1 MADQIMTSKKGSFA
15 RFTITDRVPAIL
27 DDLIAHN
34 RFSPETEKR
43 LMELRASLPSG
54 ELAPLSSAYPFS
66 RDINQVLAEN
76 SSYGWL
82 NGPFLFLENYL
93 YHRISD
99 ICGFYSNGF
108 DYFLYRKE
116 SESRKGLNKFA
127 DSLKRLEKIG
137 TFSEICLMNL
147 AGNKADLSQNSSYYS
162 SDADFDLLIDHRSRA
177 AAKLENC
184 SSVDILLDNGG
195 EELFFDLLLTHW
207 LLKHKKAGRVKLHF
221 KRMPYFVS
229 DALISDYRFLLR
241 ILSEKKETAR
251 FAEDLNRYESGG
263 MLALGDDPFLVSGK
277 PFSRLEGELAAE
289 LSRSDLIIFKGDLN
303 YRRLVG
309 DNDWPH
315 ETRTSSLV
323 NYFNTDIL
331 ISRILKS
338 EVMTGLDPGMIPLGN
353 NTDWMFNGKYGQI
366 EFVES
371 I

>member
-1 MADQIMTSKKGSFA
+1 MTNRIMTSKEGSFA
-15 RFTITDRVPAIL
+15 RYTMTGRVPAIV
-27 DDLIAHN
+27 DDLIAQN
-34 RFSPETEKR
+34 RFTPETEKR
-43 LMELRASLPSG
+43 LRELRTSLPSG
-54 ELAPLSSAYPFS
+54 ELAPLSSGYPFS
-66 RDINQVLAEN
+66 GKINQTLAEN
-76 SSYGWL
+76 PSFAWL

-99 ICGFYSNGF
+99 ICGFFSNGF

-116 SESRKGLNKFA
+116 TEARKGLNRFA
-127 DSLKRLEKIG
+127 DYLERIDTPM

-147 AGNKADLSQNSSYYS
+147 AGNKADLSQSSSYYS
-162 SDADFDLLIDHRSRA
+162 SDADFELLIDHRSGA
-177 AAKLENC
+177 AKKLENC
-184 SSVDILLDNGG
+184 SRVDILLDNGG
-195 EELFFDLLLTHW
+195 EELFLDLLLTYW
-207 LLKHKKAGRVKLHF
+207 LLKHKKVGRVKLHF

-241 ILSEKKETAR
+241 ILSEKRETAC
-251 FAEDLNRYESGG
+251 FAEELERLEKEG
-263 MLALGDDPFLVSGK
+263 MLTLGDDPFLVSGK
-277 PFSRLEGELAAE
+277 LFSRLEGELAAE

-309 DNDWPH
+309 DNYWPH
-315 ETRTSSLV
+315 EMRTSSLV